1 MIPNPASRKPVWTML
16 LLPLGLAAV
25 MAPVIVLAST
35 GPANTL
41 VAGFDSVVHGIESRY
56 HAHATRIPFAGIVS
70 GLAGAATH
78 GGVHQLRVADFEHFN
93 QPVDGEELNQLV
105 SQRIGEGWQRMIRE
119 TSRSGGD
126 QTLIFVRPEGDR
138 IGMMILDLDGHE
150 LDVVGMS
157 INPDQLIQQLHD
169 PTQHPH
175 EAHHPDA
182 DKDSEATP
190 KQHTE
195 E

>member
-1 MIPNPASRKPVWTML
+1 MIPNPASRKPVWPML

-41 VAGFDSVVHGIESRY
+41 VSGFDSVVHGIESRY
-56 HAHATRIPFAGIVS
+56 HAHANRIPFAGIVS

-78 GGVHQLRVADFEHFN
+78 GGVHQLRVANFEDFN

-105 SQRIGEGWQRMIRE
+105 TQRIGQGWQRMIRE

-138 IGMMILDLDGHE
+138 IGMMVLDLDGHE

-157 INPDQLIQQLHD
+157 INPDQLVQQIHNH
-169 PTQHPH
+169 TQHPN
-175 EAHHPDA
+175 EPHHPGD
-182 DKDSEATP
+182 DKNSAATP
-190 KQHTE
+190 GDNTGE
-195 E
+195 